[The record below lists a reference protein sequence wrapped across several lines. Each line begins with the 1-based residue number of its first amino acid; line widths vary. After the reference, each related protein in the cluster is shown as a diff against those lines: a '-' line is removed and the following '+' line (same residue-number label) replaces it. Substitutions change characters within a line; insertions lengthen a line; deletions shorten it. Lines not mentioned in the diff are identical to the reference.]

1 MASKVRLSPEVLR
14 DLAVVACRTTVL
26 GCTEQM
32 LIGVAVCVLGKL
44 LKQRSGTITD
54 VRRAFRCCSGKFSR
68 HHGCLPSPINVL
80 ACDPHLLNA

>member
-1 MASKVRLSPEVLR
+1 MASKVRLGPEVLR

-26 GCTEQM
+26 GCTQQM
-32 LIGVAVCVLGKL
+32 LFGVAVCVLGEL
-44 LKQRSGTITD
+44 LVQRSGTIMD
-54 VRRAFRCCSGKFSR
+54 VRRRFRCRGGKLSR